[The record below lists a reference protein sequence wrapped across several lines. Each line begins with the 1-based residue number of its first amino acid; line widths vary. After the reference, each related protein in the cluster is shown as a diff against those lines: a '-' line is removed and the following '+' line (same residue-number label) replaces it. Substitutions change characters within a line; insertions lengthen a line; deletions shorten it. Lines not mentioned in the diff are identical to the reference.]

1 MRLYHGSPVQG
12 LKEIIPAKNIYDNN
26 TNLKKRVY
34 ASQDIRFASCF
45 GAKWKDSNAALGS
58 WDNWKTVIF
67 GISDNLKLDE
77 PCSLYEVYNNG
88 FRQIKTREYISNKRV
103 IVKREIQYY
112 SFKDM
117 LLDNGVKLVTLDEYK
132 ANINNPNPIF
142 HYIE

>member
-1 MRLYHGSPVQG
+1 M
-12 LKEIIPAKNIYDNN
+12 
-26 TNLKKRVY
+26 
-34 ASQDIRFASCF
+34 
-45 GAKWKDSNAALGS
+45 
-58 WDNWKTVIF
+58 
-67 GISDNLKLDE
+67 
-77 PCSLYEVYNNG
+77 YEVYNNG

-103 IVKREIQYY
+103 IVKREIQYD